1 QKMYFSF
8 FKIALFV
15 LPIIVSAENS
25 EQLLSISSQIAS
37 GNLCSMI
44 QVNFTAFSNVILVI
58 TKYFSYLCAN

>member
-1 QKMYFSF
+1 AILLFLFSQK
-8 FKIALFV
+8 
-15 LPIIVSAENS
+15 IVSAENS